1 MHQEITEIR
10 LPFGLT
16 RCFESGW
23 CNDLDGGPGLALWTY
38 RGNAPGPRRPPR
50 LFTEDETQAYT
61 DFEGFFRYVEPLTR
75 VQITVSHADGRAVD
89 DRQCD
94 TFTDDDWLWGEQ
106 DDIANVAVALAHT
119 GAEFGS

>member
-38 RGNAPGPRRPPR
+38 RGNAPR

-61 DFEGFFRYVEPLTR
+61 DVDGFFRHVMPMSRLR
-75 VQITVSHADGRAVD
+75 IGDVHVDGRVIDTRECAPFD
-89 DRQCD
+89 DAD
-94 TFTDDDWLWGEQ
+94 ADWGEQ
-106 DDIANVAVALAHT
+106 DRLDNARSALLL
-119 GAEFGS
+119 GAECV